1 MHPDVNCVIT
11 AQSPNILA
19 YAITHGRFDTRTI
32 PESYILLRDVPMIP
46 YGAQFK
52 APQRVAEAL
61 CDRSPVLLIQNDAVL
76 TTGRT
81 ILQAFDRLE
90 VVEFSARA
98 LIDTAL
104 LGPHVPIGDVQLA
117 DLIEAFLS

>member
-1 MHPDVNCVIT
+1 M
-11 AQSPNILA
+11 
-19 YAITHGRFDTRTI
+19 
-32 PESYILLRDVPMIP
+32 
-46 YGAQFK
+46 
-52 APQRVAEAL
+52 
-61 CDRSPVLLIQNDAVL
+61 LLIQNDAGL

-98 LIDTAL
+98 LIDTSM
-104 LGPHVPIGDVQLA
+104 LGPHVPIGDGQLA